1 MQIRIEFF
9 GIARSRA
16 GVSAWMWEVATAE
29 KITLDQALH
38 AVGEQFPGLLGECI
52 VADRPAP
59 GYTVNLNG
67 ERFVREPYAP
77 LQNGD
82 CLLLLSA
89 DAGG

>member
-16 GVSAWMWEVATAE
+16 GVSECVLSLSEEEPLTLRRVLRELAE
-29 KITLDQALH
+29 RFA
-38 AVGEQFPGLLGECI
+38 GLRGECI
-52 VADRPAP
+52 VNGQLTAAF
-59 GYTVNLNG
+59 TVNLNG
-67 ERFVREPYAP
+67 ERFVRDPEQR
-77 LQNGD
+77 LCDGD